1 MEGCAGEKAE
11 VEVFAR
17 AAEVE
22 LLVNGKKAARG
33 KVKKCR
39 SKFHIPYEDG
49 EITAISYDKNGH
61 EINSQTLVT
70 ANEQTILHI
79 RPEQE
84 TVQPVNCCLFQCST
98 ETFCGNWKPMEK
110 HHLKFLLRMEHLKVW
125 EVPAPMWKETMHRIP
140 LILIMVKRWPWYAPE
155 KLIW

>member
-1 MEGCAGEKAE
+1 MAGDVPEKKAE

-49 EITAISYDKNGH
+49 EITAVSY
-61 EINSQTLVT
+61 
-70 ANEQTILHI
+70 
-79 RPEQE
+79 
-84 TVQPVNCCLFQCST
+84 
-98 ETFCGNWKPMEK
+98 
-110 HHLKFLLRMEHLKVW
+110 
-125 EVPAPMWKETMHRIP
+125 
-140 LILIMVKRWPWYAPE
+140 
-155 KLIW
+155 